1 MQMAKKKLDGVVEA
15 VHYKP
20 NGEVDWVRAYVR
32 RGAAWSDHVLMQREE
47 LIKRLNAGKRYFV
60 GRRIPLK
67 ASTFEVTSSLRVIRA
82 GGKEYLATN
91 QSQAERD
98 HLDGVPLI

>member
-1 MQMAKKKLDGVVEA
+1 MAKNKLDGVVEA

-32 RGAAWSDHVLMQREE
+32 RGSAWSDHVLLERDE
-47 LIKRLNAGKRYFV
+47 LIRRLNAGKKYMA
-60 GRRIPLK
+60 GQRITFQ
-67 ASTFEVTSSLRVIRA
+67 ASTFEVASSVKVLRA
-82 GGKEYLATN
+82 GGREYLVTN

-98 HLDGVPLI
+98 YLDGVPLI